1 MDAFKRVILF
11 TGTPGVGKT
20 SVSRLLASRLDGLYV
35 NLGELVERENLVSG
49 IDEKRGTL
57 VADVDRVSRRLREIM
72 DGSDRDIIVDGHYAI
87 DVVPTKE
94 VSLVF
99 VLRRDPDELRR
110 LLENRGFEGRKLK
123 ENLAAEVLDV
133 CLWDAVRACGSDRVC
148 EIDASGKEVEE
159 VVECVASVL
168 EGKRAC
174 EIGMVDWLGKL
185 EREGRLE
192 EFFKGL

>member
-159 VVECVASVL
+159 VVECVSSVL